1 MKKVFLLLRNNHEK
15 GPFTVEELLQ
25 QHLRPTDLVW
35 VEGISQAWAYPS
47 EVPELKTYFSGAP
60 YTLPS
65 VHYQITDASHND
77 DIELRAEEIRQKI
90 LSFTP
95 KYYTSRPLQQNPLQN
110 NTSLSPIKEDEIE
123 LIDHRKKETH
133 AFEWMSAA
141 MVTLVVVAGFFGGQR
156 LILSKRHQGNPVVT
170 RSVNADTHA
179 AKSYNN
185 IPKNTVVTRLPA
197 IDSSAQVVDSVTTPV
212 KPLNTL
218 AIKATKPKDTAK
230 KVLVKDT
237 VANSVALTEPPP
249 QVVAEPEKK
258 PVEKAIKDTVVQVPE
273 ERKKTFGQVLKGL
286 FKKKKKNQEQPAE
299 SQTTDTTSGK

>member
-35 VEGISQAWAYPS
+35 VEGISLAWAYPS
-47 EVPELKTYFSGAP
+47 EVPELKTYFSGTA

-95 KYYTSRPLQQNPLQN
+95 KYYNSRPLQQNPLHNSSIPAFKQ
-110 NTSLSPIKEDEIE
+110 DEIE
-123 LIDHRKKETH
+123 FIDHRKKETH
-133 AFEWMSAA
+133 AFEWVSAA

-156 LILSKRHQGNPVVT
+156 LILSKRHVGNPVVT

-179 AKSYNN
+179 AKAYNN
-185 IPKNTVVTRLPA
+185 TSRNTVASSLPV
-197 IDSSAQVVDSVTTPV
+197 IDSGNQVVDSVTTISKKV
-212 KPLNTL
+212 NTI
-218 AIKATKPKDTAK
+218 AIKTPKPRDSAK

-237 VANSVALTEPPP
+237 VANNVALTETPKI
-249 QVVAEPEKK
+249 VA
-258 PVEKAIKDTVVQVPE
+258 
-273 ERKKTFGQVLKGL
+273 
-286 FKKKKKNQEQPAE
+286 
-299 SQTTDTTSGK
+299 

>member
-35 VEGISQAWAYPS
+35 VEGISQAWSYPS
-47 EVPELKTYFSGAP
+47 EVPELKTYFSGTP
-60 YTLPS
+60 YTLHS
-65 VHYQITDASHND
+65 VHHQITGSSHND

-95 KYYTSRPLQQNPLQN
+95 TYYSTRPIQQNPLHK
-110 NTSLSPIKEDEIE
+110 TSLPPLKEDEIE
-123 LIDHRKKETH
+123 FIDHRKKETR

-156 LILSKRHQGNPVVT
+156 LILSQRHQGNPVVT
-170 RSVNADTHA
+170 RSVNSDTHA
-179 AKSYNN
+179 AKSNNN
-185 IPKNTVVTRLPA
+185 IPKNTVAINAVVT
-197 IDSSAQVVDSVTTPV
+197 DSVSTVVDSIATPEKPVTSLAFKTP
-212 KPLNTL
+212 
-218 AIKATKPKDTAK
+218 KPKDTAK
-230 KVLVKDT
+230 KVIVKDT

-258 PVEKAIKDTVVQVPE
+258 PVEQAIKDTVVQVPE
-273 ERKKTFGQVLKGL
+273 EKKKTFGQVLKGL
-286 FKKKKKNQEQPAE
+286 FRKKKKNQEQPIE
-299 SQTTDTTSGK
+299 THTTDSSSGK

>member
-35 VEGISQAWAYPS
+35 VEGISQAWSYPS

-95 KYYTSRPLQQNPLQN
+95 KYYTTRPLQKNPLHN
-110 NTSLSPIKEDEIE
+110 STSLSPVKEHEIE

-156 LILSKRHQGNPVVT
+156 LILSKRHQGNPMVI
-170 RSVNADTHA
+170 RSENADTHA

-185 IPKNTVVTRLPA
+185 IPKHTAVTKLVA
-197 IDSSAQVVDSVTTPV
+197 IDSNVQVTDSATKPV
-212 KPLNTL
+212 KPVNTL
-218 AIKATKPKDTAK
+218 VIKTTKPKDTAK

-237 VANSVALTEPPP
+237 VDNSVTLTEPPP
-249 QVVAEPEKK
+249 QVIAEPEKK
-258 PVEKAIKDTVVQVPE
+258 PVEKAIKDTVVQLPE
-273 ERKKTFGQVLKGL
+273 EKKKTFGQVLKGL
-286 FKKKKKNQEQPAE
+286 FKKKKKKQEQPVEAQ
-299 SQTTDTTSGK
+299 STDTTSGK

>member
-15 GPFTVEELLQ
+15 GPYTVEELLQ

-95 KYYTSRPLQQNPLQN
+95 KYYSTRPTQQNPLH
-110 NTSLSPIKEDEIE
+110 NTSVPSFKQDEIE
-123 LIDHRKKETH
+123 FIDHRKKETH

-156 LILSKRHQGNPVVT
+156 LILSKRHVGNPVVT

-179 AKSYNN
+179 AKAYNN
-185 IPKNTVVTRLPA
+185 TPRNIVAPSLPV
-197 IDSSAQVVDSVTTPV
+197 IDSSTQVVDSVTTNAKPV
-212 KPLNTL
+212 NSL
-218 AIKATKPKDTAK
+218 AIKTQKPKDTAK

-237 VANSVALTEPPP
+237 AANSVALTETPPR
-249 QVVAEPEKK
+249 VIAEPEKK
-258 PVEKAIKDTVVQVPE
+258 PVEPAIKDTVVKVPE
-273 ERKKTFGQVLKGL
+273 EKKKTFGQVLKGL
-286 FKKKKKNQEQPAE
+286 FKKKKKIQDQPVE
-299 SQTTDTTSGK
+299 PQTTDSSSGK